1 MYTGKVVSWFPTR
14 VVAGA
19 DDFQLGLENYFENGV
34 VNAVKRIYGTNGV
47 MLVQQTA
54 TYLAGPPDTI
64 SLAVAEKHYVS
75 NGWFLRTIAGA
86 MEGCSSMAFLHDGAS
101 LYYIGMRHNRHPSTD
116 PAAFGVRQG
125 KSGANV
131 YAIAKIRDSI
141 GELGNPGGVTWGGG
155 NLTFQIDAIAK
166 SIWTDA
172 GTREV
177 VIWKDDPVTDGVEAI
192 WEGTCHHAG
201 GHIVA
206 VVPHSFGQGTTP
218 SVVVGDYWCLVKG
231 ATITTVDISANTNYA
246 FLGTFDC
253 ATDAFD
259 YSWQN
264 VISSTG
270 VNALDL
276 WQLAQ
281 DLYPTDVPAPS
292 LDHDGVANMAV
303 SLGNNQRRDRQ
314 LLDTIFGIADFLG
327 GTYKGFGRACGIVLN
342 TDRAGYVAFNPIAGI
357 TEALGTVTVV
367 LAKNTIDN
375 HEVVFTQGAPA
386 TRKTAVDWTNY
397 QYVPAADGY
406 YCVYFDISGSFV
418 YADATKGWYCEITT
432 AIDAGAI
439 SPTDAMNR
447 RLANGYLPVYGY
459 EIAAGA
465 MVNEVA
471 FPLMSICGIGYQ
483 DKLQGQW
490 EVRNEVIP
498 IGHADLGVTA
508 TKVMNAP
515 PTPSVEISL
524 PAALDYCYIPIQ
536 FPAGYMLNEVL
547 VDIDPDIAAGA
558 NNTVE
563 GRLYRNGAA
572 ISAVYSWIGAR
583 TVLTVVPTAEVV
595 YSAPAGA
602 PDTGIVYLAIICTV
616 HAGGDARVYGVSANF
631 TRCME

>member
-1 MYTGKVVSWFPTR
+1 MYTGKIFSLFPTR
-14 VVAGA
+14 VVTGA
-19 DDFQLGLENYFENGV
+19 TDLSTHLVGYFQDGCANAIRRMFGDNGV
-34 VNAVKRIYGTNGV
+34 FET
-47 MLVQQTA
+47 QQTA
-54 TYLAGPPDTI
+54 SYLVGPPDRI
-64 SLAVAEKHYVS
+64 SLAVGERHYNIDGSLAKTV
-75 NGWFLRTIAGA
+75 AGS
-86 MEGCSSMAFLHDGAS
+86 MEGCSSMAFHHNGAA
-101 LYYIGMRHNRHPSTD
+101 LYYIGLRHNWHPSNLPGSD
-116 PAAFGVRQG
+116 WGVRQG

-131 YAIAKIRDSI
+131 YSYTKYRDSI
-141 GELGNPGGVTWGGG
+141 GEAGVPNGVSPDGAGLKVVLNTLCKSVWLDGGQRT
-155 NLTFQIDAIAK
+155 
-166 SIWTDA
+166 
-172 GTREV
+172 V
-177 VIWKDDPVTDGVEAI
+177 VLWLADPVTDGAEAI
-192 WEGTCHHAG
+192 WEG
-201 GHIVA
+201 VA
-206 VVPHSFGQGTTP
+206 EYDVVSGSIMAKVPHCFGQTTP
-218 SVVVGDYWCLVKG
+218 SIVAADYYALVKG
-231 ATITTVDISANTNYA
+231 ATITTVNITADTDYCFI
-246 FLGTFDC
+246 GTFDC
-253 ATDAFD
+253 ATDTFD
-259 YSWQN
+259 YTGQN
-264 VISSTG
+264 VITPAG
-270 VNALDL
+270 VNSFDL

-281 DLYPTDVPAPS
+281 DLYPLDVPAPS

-303 SLGNNQRRDRQ
+303 SLGNLQRIDQ
-314 LLDTIFGIADFLG
+314 YKLNAIFGIADFFG
-327 GTYKGFGRACGIVLN
+327 GNFRGFGRAAGIVLD
-342 TDRAGYVAFNPIAGI
+342 TDRAGYVAFNPILGI
-357 TEALGTVTVV
+357 SEAAGTVTVA

-375 HEVVFTQGAPA
+375 HEVILTQGTPC
-386 TRKTAVDWTNY
+386 THKTATDWTNY

-406 YCVYFDISGSFV
+406 YCVYFYAAAVSHAEATAGWSCGIS
-418 YADATKGWYCEITT
+418 T

-447 RLANGYLPVYGY
+447 KLGTYVPLYGY

-471 FPLMSICGIGYQ
+471 FPLVSICGIGYQ

-524 PAALDYCYIPIQ
+524 PAANDYCYIPIQ
-536 FPAGYMLNEVL
+536 FPAGYVLNEVL